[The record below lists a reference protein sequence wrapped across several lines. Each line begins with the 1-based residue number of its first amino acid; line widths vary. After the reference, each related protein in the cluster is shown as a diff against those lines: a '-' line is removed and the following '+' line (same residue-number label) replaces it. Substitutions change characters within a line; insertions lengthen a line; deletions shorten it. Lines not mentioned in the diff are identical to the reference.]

1 MTKCDFSWTL
11 KIVLSR
17 QSERDNMK
25 QYWTD
30 NCSRRLEN
38 RDVRLNHCPSKSPR
52 SPRMN
57 EIQITEEEQRS
68 HPSSVAYITLN

>member
-30 NCSRRLEN
+30 NCSRRL
-38 RDVRLNHCPSKSPR
+38 VHCPSKSPR
-52 SPRMN
+52 SPLMN